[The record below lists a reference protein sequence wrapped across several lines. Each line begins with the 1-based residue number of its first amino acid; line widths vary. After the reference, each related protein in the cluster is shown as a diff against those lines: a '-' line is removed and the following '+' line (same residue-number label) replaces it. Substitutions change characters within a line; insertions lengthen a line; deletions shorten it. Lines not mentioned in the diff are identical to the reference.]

1 MDIFISVL
9 VPPPSLSTRSA
20 MGADDESIVN
30 VSVVNMFTKNTNQ
43 TESTISAIIKKAV
56 TNDNDMKDYGGKY

>member
-1 MDIFISVL
+1 
-9 VPPPSLSTRSA
+9 